1 MLSGLDW
8 EERIPIC
15 LRVGRCR
22 TRSDERE
29 MKGGGGE
36 GGGRFLGIK
45 ISAILTTGSLVDIC
59 RYKPVHNHSV

>member
-8 EERIPIC
+8 EERMSIC
-15 LRVGRCR
+15 LRMGRCR

-29 MKGGGGE
+29 IKGGGGEE

-45 ISAILTTGSLVDIC
+45 ISIILTGSLVDIC
-59 RYKPVHNHSV
+59 RYRPVHNHSV